1 MPLFQV
7 EYRDRSKDLLKRRC
21 RIVNADI
28 SEDEIETMLDEG
40 KTQMFNASILEDTT
54 KAREQLNEL
63 KGKITKCTE
72 AYSDFVGNLVYF
84 YIHLL
89 LIFKLMYII
98 K

>member
-1 MPLFQV
+1 MSIMFQV

-63 KGKITKCTE
+63 KGKNNRLWDGE
-72 AYSDFVGNLVYF
+72 RYWLM
-84 YIHLL
+84 L
-89 LIFKLMYII
+89 KLGVNN
-98 K
+98 KTNNS